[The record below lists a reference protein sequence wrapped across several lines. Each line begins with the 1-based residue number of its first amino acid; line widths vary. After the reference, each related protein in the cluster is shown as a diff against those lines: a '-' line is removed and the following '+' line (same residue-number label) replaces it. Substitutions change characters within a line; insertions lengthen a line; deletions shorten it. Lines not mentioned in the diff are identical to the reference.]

1 MTPNFALMRIEELA
15 TKLTAANRRIAE
27 PETLA
32 RPVIGSESWYASNER
47 AEFLANLAAA
57 NQEIAVLKEMLL
69 ASTQRAVRWVPVS
82 EALPATELRVL
93 VAYNDGRMTIILRA
107 LHIPARTVLC
117 QEYCEGC
124 EYDEDID
131 ATYYRCGWYEA
142 MEEGEYALVG
152 PLSGTVTHWARLP
165 KLPEVQ
171 P

>member
-1 MTPNFALMRIEELA
+1 MTPNEEL
-15 TKLTAANRRIAE
+15 
-27 PETLA
+27 ETLA

-93 VAYNDGRMTIILRA
+93 VAYNDGRMTMILRA
-107 LHIPARTVLC
+107 LHIPALTVLC
-117 QEYCEGC
+117 SDDYGDC
-124 EYDEDID
+124 EYAADTD
-131 ATYYRCGWYEA
+131 ATYCPGGWYEA
-142 MEEGEYALVG
+142 VEEGEYAFVG